1 MNRDFDKI
9 TFKMSQNDR
18 LKGKVCL
25 ITGGSRG
32 IGKGCAQVKIS
43 IIKAEWFDSKLLH
56 VFEIPKRLWLI
67 WVQLFI

>member
-1 MNRDFDKI
+1 
-9 TFKMSQNDR
+9 MSPNHR

-43 IIKAEWFDSKLLH
+43 QIIMEWLKSKLMH
-56 VFEIPKRLWLI
+56 DIEIFKRLWLI

>member
-1 MNRDFDKI
+1 
-9 TFKMSQNDR
+9 MSKNDR

-43 IIKAEWFDSKLLH
+43 KINAEQLNGKLARD
-56 VFEIPKRLWLI
+56 FEILKRLWLI